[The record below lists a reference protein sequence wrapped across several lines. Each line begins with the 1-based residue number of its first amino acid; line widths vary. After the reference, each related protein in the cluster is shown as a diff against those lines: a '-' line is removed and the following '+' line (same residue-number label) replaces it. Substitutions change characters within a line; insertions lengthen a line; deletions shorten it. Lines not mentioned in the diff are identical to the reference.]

1 MKSRVLLM
9 LLFVFVIMVSLPLG
23 TMINRRLGVEGFRE
37 GNKKVPKT
45 KMKEVEK
52 AFKPLNRK
60 K

>member
-37 GNKKVPKT
+37 GNKKDTNDKNMR
-45 KMKEVEK
+45 KSDMK
-52 AFKPLNRK
+52 K
-60 K
+60 KK